1 MYYRHNDT
9 HPFICL
15 FIAIAIL
22 IVGWFIINM
31 ISDAQYNNGRCSCGG
46 TFQYEQAIGHRY
58 ETRYLYICDKC
69 GRMIEISQYYP
80 SK

>member
-9 HPFICL
+9 HPFIYL
-15 FIAIAIL
+15 LIAIAIL
-22 IVGWFIINM
+22 VVGWFIINI
-31 ISDAQYNNGRCSCGG
+31 ISDAQYNDCICSCGG
-46 TFQYEQAIGHRY
+46 TFQYAQAVGHRY

-69 GRMIEISQYYP
+69 GRTIETSQYYP